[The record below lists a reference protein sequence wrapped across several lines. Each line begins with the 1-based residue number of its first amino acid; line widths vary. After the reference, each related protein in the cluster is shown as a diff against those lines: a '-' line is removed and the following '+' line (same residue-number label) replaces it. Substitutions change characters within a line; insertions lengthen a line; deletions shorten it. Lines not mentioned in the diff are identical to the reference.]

1 MKTRGPETPTGNLS
15 PRHTILSRS
24 ALSGAHSCLRK
35 QRGFK
40 DTRRPSES
48 EQPRANLLESVPV
61 VAKKK
66 KKLTAAS
73 IVVDSQKKRFFEAVL
88 MVVKDKVLVSVG
100 DIKSA

>member
-24 ALSGAHSCLRK
+24 ALSDALLPPQAKRS
-35 QRGFK
+35 

-48 EQPRANLLESVPV
+48 EQPRANLIESVPV

-66 KKLTAAS
+66 EMNTS
-73 IVVDSQKKRFFEAVL
+73 IVVDSKKKRFFEAVL

-100 DIKSA
+100 DIQSA